1 MLDGD
6 VMGRG
11 SGPPSRR
18 APRGRRAAVSPA
30 APTWPPATRSA
41 ADHPAPAAQLVFA
54 STATSHSR
62 RRLLRTGSQHARGER
77 THGFP
82 TAEAKPWHLGGQHG
96 DEGFCHLCQSF
107 KNDRTWLLII

>member
-6 VMGRG
+6 VMGRR

-62 RRLLRTGSQHARGER
+62 WRRLLRTL
-77 THGFP
+77 P
-82 TAEAKPWHLGGQHG
+82 TAEAKPWHLRPVAQDG
-96 DEGFCHLCQSF
+96 DEGFCHRCQSF
-107 KNDRTWLLII
+107 KKMTEHGYYLVADKNFY